1 MGLQCAAV
9 WRHFAKPL
17 PEPGR
22 SCKNAELFARAA
34 ALHRGPEPAEKTAA
48 KLALTGSLM
57 DIERINTI
65 GTTLADLTART
76 DALRGYL

>member
-1 MGLQCAAV
+1 MPQFGAT
-9 WRHFAKPL
+9 L
-17 PEPGR
+17 PSR
-22 SCKNAELFARAA
+22 RLSRAA
-34 ALHRGPEPAEKTAA
+34 HVKMLNCSRARPPCFGAPSQPKKTAA